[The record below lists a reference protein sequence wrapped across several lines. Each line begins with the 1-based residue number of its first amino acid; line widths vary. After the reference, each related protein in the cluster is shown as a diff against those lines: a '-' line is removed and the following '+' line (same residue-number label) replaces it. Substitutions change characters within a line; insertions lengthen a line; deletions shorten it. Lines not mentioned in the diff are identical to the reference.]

1 MTEKLYYKDAYT
13 KEFSA
18 EIISVTESDKGYDV
32 VLDKTAFFPEE
43 GGQSSDTGYIDDAK
57 VVYVY
62 ESDGVIHHLTDKA
75 LPMGKVNCKIDFDDR
90 FEKMQCHTA
99 EHILC
104 GIIHSL
110 FGFDNVGFHLGADE
124 VTFDVNGVLDREQ
137 LNRVEELANK
147 AVFSNLEV
155 EAYFPTPNQLST
167 FEYRAKL
174 DITEGVRLIKIGDV
188 DICACCAPHVSK
200 TGEIGLIK
208 ILDFMKHRGG
218 TRIWM
223 VAGKRALRDYSAR
236 YDNIKRISA
245 MLCTPQLETAATLES
260 YIADSEAA
268 KASLKLAKIK
278 IAELEAERVE
288 NAEANAV
295 YLLPDFTNPE
305 LIAFSN
311 IANKKIKGMLVALSG
326 VENDYKYVISSN
338 SVDLR
343 SKSKD
348 INSALCGR
356 GGGRPEMIQG
366 SFDATLEQIKEYFK

>member
-223 VAGKRALRDYSAR
+223 VAGKRALRDYTAR

-366 SFDATLEQIKEYFK
+366 SFNTSIDKIKEYFK